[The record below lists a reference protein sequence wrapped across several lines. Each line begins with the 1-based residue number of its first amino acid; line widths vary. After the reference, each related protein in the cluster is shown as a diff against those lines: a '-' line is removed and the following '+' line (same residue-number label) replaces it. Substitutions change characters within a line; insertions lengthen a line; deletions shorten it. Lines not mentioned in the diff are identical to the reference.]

1 MSTPMA
7 KPLSREDR
15 LGAKLRENLRRRKAQ
30 ARALAA
36 GETLADAD
44 AAQNESGAL
53 SNEAPES

>member
-1 MSTPMA
+1 MSTLMA

-36 GETLADAD
+36 GETPTDAD